1 MSTAQPLPTPQ
12 EEKPKRSKKTK
23 NRYSLRLGTVEL
35 AALLM
40 GLLYMI
46 PFYYVVSN
54 SFKTRGDIFTNTSG
68 LPKEWMTSNYSA
80 AWEAMNFGKVFLNS
94 VIITVGANAII
105 VIFCSMAAWKLVRT
119 KSRLSTI
126 IFFLFVAAMIIPF
139 QSIMIPLSKLS
150 GDLGLQ
156 NSYWGLILMYLGF
169 GSGLS
174 IFLYHGFMKAIPEE
188 IEEAAIIDGCSQ
200 WGVFWRI
207 VFPLLKPI
215 TVTIVILNTLWIWND
230 FLLPSLML
238 RDVDLRTI
246 PLATFYFFGQYTKQ
260 WDLAL
265 AGLVLGI
272 IPLLLFFFALQKQI
286 IQGIT
291 SGSIK

>member
-1 MSTAQPLPTPQ
+1 MSHAEDNTGTRRDFLYYATAGAGAVATGAAVWPLVNQMNPSADVQ
-12 EEKPKRSKKTK
+12 ALASIFVDVSGVEV
-23 NRYSLRLGTVEL
+23 GTQL
-35 AALLM
+35 
-40 GLLYMI
+40 
-46 PFYYVVSN
+46 
-54 SFKTRGDIFTNTSG
+54 
-68 LPKEWMTSNYSA
+68 
-80 AWEAMNFGKVFLNS
+80 
-94 VIITVGANAII
+94 TV
-105 VIFCSMAAWKLVRT
+105 K
-119 KSRLSTI
+119 
-126 IFFLFVAAMIIPF
+126 
-139 QSIMIPLSKLS
+139 
-150 GDLGLQ
+150 
-156 NSYWGLILMYLGF
+156 YLGKPVF
-169 GSGLS
+169 
-174 IFLYHGFMKAIPEE
+174 IRRRTPEE

-238 RDVDLRTI
+238 RDVELRTI

-265 AGLVLGI
+265 AGLILGI
-272 IPLLLFFFALQKQI
+272 IPLLLFFFAMQKQI